1 MATIAKQDIR
11 FCKTVDGIVIA
22 YSTMGQGHP
31 LVIPPQ
37 FVNHLEADLV
47 EGPFADVYEALAQHF
62 MVVRFDKRGTGLSE
76 REISALT
83 SEEDFIPDLE
93 TVVDE
98 LRLQRFALYGF
109 GPGGRLAL
117 HYYAKHPD
125 RVSHLVFYATSAKR
139 PADTRRKQQ
148 DILLAV
154 IRASWDVGSKLWA
167 ERVMPY
173 GGTRQDIERI
183 ARWLRMAATGDM
195 VQQQIE
201 IASNRGDLAHLLANI
216 SIPTLVLHR
225 RGDQV
230 PFAGGRELASKIPG
244 ARFVPLEGNNHIPAT
259 HDEAMELV
267 LPVIEFLKPTGVRRQ
282 DTPMDESVPV
292 TVMFTD
298 IEGSTLLTQRRG
310 DETAQRL
317 LREHNETVRA
327 ALDSYHGKEIKHTG
341 DGIMASFLSASR
353 AIGCAVQIQKMF
365 AARNVANP
373 DDAVKIRIGLNAGE
387 PVAEDADLFG
397 TSVQLARR
405 LCDRAQPGRVLVS
418 DVVRQLV
425 AGKGFE
431 FSYLGAE
438 SLKGFDEPV
447 SLYEVCLSQ

>member
-1 MATIAKQDIR
+1 MATQDIR
-11 FCKTVDGIVIA
+11 FCKTVDGVTIA
-22 YSTMGQGHP
+22 YSTMGQGSP

-76 REISALT
+76 REVSPPT
-83 SEEDFIPDLE
+83 SDEDFIPDLE
-93 TVVDE
+93 AVVDK
-98 LRLQRFALYGF
+98 LRLERFALYGF
-109 GPGGRLAL
+109 APGGRLAL
-117 HYYAKHPD
+117 HYYARHPD
-125 RVSHLVFYATSAKR
+125 RVSHLVFYATSPKK
-139 PADTRRKQQ
+139 PADHRRREREV
-148 DILLAV
+148 LLAV
-154 IRASWDVGSKLWA
+154 IRVSWDVGSKLWA
-167 ERVMPY
+167 ESVMPY
-173 GGTRQDIERI
+173 GGTREDIDRI
-183 ARWLRMAATGDM
+183 ARWLRIAATSDM
-195 VQQQIE
+195 VRRQLE
-201 IASNRGDLAHLLANI
+201 IASNRGDLTHLLANV
-216 SIPTLVLHR
+216 SVPTLVLHR

-230 PFAGGRELASKIPG
+230 PFAGGRELASRIPG

-259 HDEAMELV
+259 HDEAMEMV
-267 LPVIEFLKPTGVRRQ
+267 MPVIEFLKQTGVHRQ
-282 DTPMDESVPV
+282 NSPMDETVPV

-317 LREHNETVRA
+317 LREHNETVRG

-341 DGIMASFLSASR
+341 DGIMASFFSASR
-353 AIGCAVQIQKMF
+353 AIGCALQIQKMF
-365 AARNVANP
+365 EARNTANP
-373 DDAVKIRIGLNAGE
+373 EDAVKIRIGLNAGE
-387 PVAEDADLFG
+387 PITEGKDLFG

-431 FSYLGAE
+431 FEHHGAE

-447 SLYEVCLSQ
+447 LLYEVRAGR